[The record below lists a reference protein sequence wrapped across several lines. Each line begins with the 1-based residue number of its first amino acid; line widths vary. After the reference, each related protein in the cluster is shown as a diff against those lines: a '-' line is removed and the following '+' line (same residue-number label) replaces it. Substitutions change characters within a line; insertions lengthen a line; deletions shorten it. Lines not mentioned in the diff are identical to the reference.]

1 MEIAAYELIVLYHHV
16 LPLFYFRYINNGVE
30 LFALLQNDKISTT

>member
-1 MEIAAYELIVLYHHV
+1 MEIAAYELIILYHV
-16 LPLFYFRYINNGVE
+16 LPLFSLRYINNGLE